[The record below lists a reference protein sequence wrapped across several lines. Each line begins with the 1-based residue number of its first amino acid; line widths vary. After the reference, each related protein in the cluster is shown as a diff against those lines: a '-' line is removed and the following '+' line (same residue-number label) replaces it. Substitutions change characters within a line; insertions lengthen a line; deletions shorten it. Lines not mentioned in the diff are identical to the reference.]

1 MNELLNVNF
10 DTQTV
15 SAREL
20 YEQLEISKRFSA
32 WFETNSQGF
41 VEGEDFNA
49 AYLKVQGNQYGGEKE
64 IKDYNLTVDMA
75 KHLCL
80 MSRTEKG
87 KQCRQYLLDL
97 EKAWN
102 TPEQVMA
109 RALKIA
115 NRTIDSLK
123 EHNTKLIEDCERMKP
138 KEIFAD
144 AVSASKTSILIGD
157 LAKLI
162 CQNGCQI
169 GQKRLF
175 EWMRANGYLIL
186 RKGSDYNM
194 PTQRSMEMGLFEI
207 KESTHLN
214 GDGLNV
220 ISKTPKVTGKGQQY
234 FINKFMKQ
242 AEAV

>member
-87 KQCRQYLLDL
+87 KQCRQYLLD
-97 EKAWN
+97 
-102 TPEQVMA
+102 
-109 RALKIA
+109 
-115 NRTIDSLK
+115 
-123 EHNTKLIEDCERMKP
+123 
-138 KEIFAD
+138 
-144 AVSASKTSILIGD
+144 
-157 LAKLI
+157 
-162 CQNGCQI
+162 
-169 GQKRLF
+169 
-175 EWMRANGYLIL
+175 
-186 RKGSDYNM
+186 
-194 PTQRSMEMGLFEI
+194 
-207 KESTHLN
+207 
-214 GDGLNV
+214 
-220 ISKTPKVTGKGQQY
+220 
-234 FINKFMKQ
+234 
-242 AEAV
+242 